1 MMVENFNNTL
11 SPIGHP
17 DKKINKG
24 TSELNT
30 IDQMDLIF
38 TEYST
43 QHPQNTQFFSAV
55 CETFPKSITL

>member
-24 TSELNT
+24 TSELNDT
-30 IDQMDLIF
+30 IDQTDL
-38 TEYST
+38 TE
-43 QHPQNTQFFSAV
+43 V
-55 CETFPKSITL
+55 